1 MPILRS
7 TKRLTRGALLL
18 GAATLFASGQATQS
32 TQPGQSTQGTPPTP
46 PAQKPGPPVPA
57 GTGGPGG
64 TTEAERMQKFLA
76 IGAPPD
82 PAAVNRGKNLFVATC
97 GFCHGANA
105 TGGESGPNLV
115 RSVLVLHDNKGDQIG
130 PVIHNGRPQKGMP
143 AFPALTQAQITDI
156 AEFLKSR
163 YQAAANRGAYQLQ
176 NIITGD
182 PKAGEAFFNGEGK
195 CNTCHSVTGDLA
207 GIAKRY
213 EPDALQ
219 SKFLYPA
226 PGRPGEGGPD
236 DKSKRALPTAT
247 VTLPSGQ
254 TFTGELEHL
263 DDFNVSIIDDRGQYH
278 SWVIDNGNVK
288 VSVQDPLAA
297 HLDLLRKYTN
307 TDMHNVLAYLETLK

>member
-1 MPILRS
+1 MQILSS

-32 TQPGQSTQGTPPTP
+32 PPQPPQPAAPTP

-64 TTEAERMQKFLA
+64 TISEAERMQKCLA
-76 IGAPPD
+76 IGEAPD
-82 PAAVNRGKNLFVATC
+82 PAAVSRGKNLFVATC
-97 GFCHGANA
+97 GFCHGASAN
-105 TGGESGPNLV
+105 GGESGPNLI
-115 RSVLVLHDNKGDQIG
+115 RSVLVLHDKKGDQIG
-130 PVIHNGRPQKGMP
+130 PVIRNGRPSKGMP
-143 AFPALTQAQITDI
+143 AFPALTPAQITDI

-163 YQAAANRGAYQLQ
+163 YQAAANRGSYQIQ

-182 PKAGEAFFNGEGK
+182 AKAGEAYFDGQGK
-195 CNTCHSVTGDLA
+195 CNTCHSITGDLA

-219 SKFLYPA
+219 SKFLYPGA
-226 PGRPGEGGPD
+226 RRRGEGAEDGN
-236 DKSKRALPTAT
+236 SKRAVPTAT
-247 VTLPSGQ
+247 VTLASGE

-263 DDFNVSIIDDRGQYH
+263 DDFNVSITDGTGGYR
-278 SWVIDNGNVK
+278 SWILDNGNPK

-297 HLDLLRKYTN
+297 HLELLGKYTN

>member
-1 MPILRS
+1 MAPLSSAKRS
-7 TKRLTRGALLL
+7 ARAVFLLS
-18 GAATLFASGQATQS
+18 AATLLASGQATRSASQAA
-32 TQPGQSTQGTPPTP
+32 QPAAQAT

-76 IGAPPD
+76 IGDAAD
-82 PAAVNRGKNLFVATC
+82 PAAAERGKNLFVATC

-130 PVIHNGRPQKGMP
+130 PVIHGGRTAKGMP

-163 YQAAANRGAYQLQ
+163 YQAAANRGAYQIQ

-182 PKAGEAFFNGEGK
+182 AKAGEAYFNGEGK

-219 SKFLYPA
+219 SKFLYPGA
-226 PGRPGEGGPD
+226 HGGGEG
-236 DKSKRALPTAT
+236 A
-247 VTLPSGQ
+247 
-254 TFTGELEHL
+254 
-263 DDFNVSIIDDRGQYH
+263 
-278 SWVIDNGNVK
+278 
-288 VSVQDPLAA
+288 
-297 HLDLLRKYTN
+297 
-307 TDMHNVLAYLETLK
+307 

>member
-1 MPILRS
+1 MQILRS

-32 TQPGQSTQGTPPTP
+32 PPQPAQATPPTP

-64 TTEAERMQKFLA
+64 TTSEAERMQKFLA

-97 GFCHGANA
+97 GFCHGAAA

-130 PVIHNGRPQKGMP
+130 PVIRNGRPQKGMP

-156 AEFLKSR
+156 AEYLKSR
-163 YQAAANRGAYQLQ
+163 YQAAANRGSYQIQ
-176 NIITGD
+176 NIVTGD
-182 PKAGEAFFNGEGK
+182 AKAGQAYFNGDGK
-195 CNTCHSVTGDLA
+195 CNTCHSITGDLA

-219 SKFLYPA
+219 SKFLYPGA
-226 PGRPGEGGPD
+226 RGREEGAGD
-236 DKSKRALPTAT
+236 DKSKRALPSAT

-254 TFTGELEHL
+254 TFTGQLEHL
-263 DDFNVSIIDDRGQYH
+263 DDFNVSITDAKGEFH
-278 SWVIDNGNVK
+278 SWVLDGDNVK
-288 VSVQDPLAA
+288 VSV
-297 HLDLLRKYTN
+297 
-307 TDMHNVLAYLETLK
+307 

>member
-1 MPILRS
+1 MQILSS

-32 TQPGQSTQGTPPTP
+32 SPQPAQATPPTP

-64 TTEAERMQKFLA
+64 TTSEAERMQKFLA
-76 IGAPPD
+76 IGEAPD

-130 PVIHNGRPQKGMP
+130 PVVRNGRTSKGMP
-143 AFPALTQAQITDI
+143 AFPALTPAQITDI

-163 YQAAANRGAYQLQ
+163 YQAAANRGSYQIQ

-182 PKAGEAFFNGEGK
+182 AKPGEAYFNGQGK
-195 CNTCHSVTGDLA
+195 CNPCHSVTGDLA

-219 SKFLYPA
+219 SKFLYPSS
-226 PGRPGEGGPD
+226 RKGEGPAD
-236 DKSKRALPTAT
+236 EKSDRAVPTAT
-247 VTLPSGQ
+247 VTLPSGE
-254 TFTGELEHL
+254 TFTGQLEHL
-263 DDFNVSIIDDRGQYH
+263 DDFNVSILDGKGEYR
-278 SWVIDNGNVK
+278 SWALDNGNVK

-297 HLDLLRKYTN
+297 HLELLGKYTN
-307 TDMHNVLAYLETLK
+307 ADMHNVLAYLETLK

>member
-1 MPILRS
+1 MQALSS
-7 TKRLTRGALLL
+7 TKGLTRAVFLLA
-18 GAATLFASGQATQS
+18 AATLFASGQAQKTPPQPTQAA
-32 TQPGQSTQGTPPTP
+32 PPTP

-76 IGAPPD
+76 IGEAPD
-82 PAAVNRGKNLFVATC
+82 PAAVERGKNLFVATC
-97 GFCHGANA
+97 GFCHGASA
-105 TGGESGPNLV
+105 TGGESGPSLV

-130 PVIHNGRPQKGMP
+130 PVIHGGRPAKGMP
-143 AFPALTQAQITDI
+143 AFPALSQSQISDI

-163 YQAAANRGAYQLQ
+163 YQAAANRGAYQIQ

-182 PKAGEAFFNGEGK
+182 AKAGEAYFNDEGK

-219 SKFLYPA
+219 SKFLYPGA
-226 PGRPGEGGPD
+226 RRRGERSPG
-236 DKSKRALPTAT
+236 DKSKNAVPTAT
-247 VTLPSGQ
+247 ITLASGQ

-263 DDFNVSIIDDRGQYH
+263 DDFNVAITDANGEFR
-278 SWVIDNGNVK
+278 SWVLDGNNVK
-288 VSVQDPLAA
+288 VSVQDPLSA
-297 HLDLLRKYTN
+297 HLELLGKYTN

>member
-1 MPILRS
+1 MQTLGFTNCSIRA
-7 TKRLTRGALLL
+7 ALLV
-18 GAATLFASGQATQS
+18 GAATLFVSGQATQPPP
-32 TQPGQSTQGTPPTP
+32 QPAPPTP

-76 IGAPPD
+76 IGEAPD
-82 PAAVNRGKNLFVATC
+82 PAAVSRGKNLFVATC

-130 PVIHNGRPQKGMP
+130 PVIRNGRAAKGMP
-143 AFPALTQAQITDI
+143 AFPSLTPAQITDI

-163 YQAAANRGAYQLQ
+163 YQAAANRGSYQIQ

-182 PKAGEAFFNGEGK
+182 AKAGETFFNGEGK

-226 PGRPGEGGPD
+226 ARRRGEGGAD
-236 DKSKRALPTAT
+236 TQSKRAVPTAT
-247 VTLPSGQ
+247 VTLASGQ

-263 DDFNVSIIDDRGQYH
+263 DDFNVSITDDKGGYH
-278 SWVIDNGNVK
+278 SWSLDNGNVK

-297 HLDLLRKYTN
+297 HLELLKKFTN
-307 TDMHNVLAYLETLK
+307 PEMHNVLAYLETLK

>member
-1 MPILRS
+1 MQILSS

-32 TQPGQSTQGTPPTP
+32 SPQPAQATPPTP

-57 GTGGPGG
+57 GTGGGPGG

-76 IGAPPD
+76 IGDAPD
-82 PAAVNRGKNLFVATC
+82 AAAVDRGKNLFVATC

-130 PVIHNGRPQKGMP
+130 PVVRNGRTSKGMP
-143 AFPALTQAQITDI
+143 AFPSLTPAQITDI

-163 YQAAANRGAYQLQ
+163 YQAAANRGAYQIQ

-182 PKAGEAFFNGEGK
+182 AKAGEAFFNGEGK
-195 CNTCHSVTGDLA
+195 CNTCHSATGDLA
-207 GIAKRY
+207 GVAKRY

-219 SKFLYPA
+219 SKFLYPGA
-226 PGRPGEGGPD
+226 RRRGEGAAD
-236 DKSKRALPTAT
+236 EKSTGAVSTAT
-247 VTLPSGQ
+247 VTLASEE
-254 TFTGELEHL
+254 TFTGELENL
-263 DDFNVSIIDDRGQYH
+263 DDFNVSITDGKGEYH
-278 SWVIDNGNVK
+278 SWFLDGGNVN

-297 HLDLLRKYTN
+297 HLELLGKFTN

>member
-1 MPILRS
+1 MQILGC
-7 TKRLTRGALLL
+7 TKRSISGALLL
-18 GAATLFASGQATQS
+18 GAALVLASGQATQ
-32 TQPGQSTQGTPPTP
+32 PAPQSAQQNPPTP

-76 IGAPPD
+76 IGDAPD
-82 PAAVNRGKNLFVATC
+82 AAAVDRGKNLFVATC
-97 GFCHGANA
+97 GFCHGASA

-130 PVIHNGRPQKGMP
+130 PVIHNGRTSKGMP

-163 YQAAANRGAYQLQ
+163 YQAAANRGAYQIQ

-182 PKAGEAFFNGEGK
+182 AKAGEAFFNGEGK
-195 CNTCHSVTGDLA
+195 CSTCHSATGDLA
-207 GIAKRY
+207 GVAKRY

-219 SKFLYPA
+219 SKFLYPGA
-226 PGRPGEGGPD
+226 RRRGEGAEDG
-236 DKSKRALPTAT
+236 KSKRALPTAT
-247 VTLPSGQ
+247 VTLASGE

-263 DDFNVSIIDDRGQYH
+263 DDFNVSITDGKGGYR
-278 SWVIDNGNVK
+278 SWILDNGNPK

-297 HLDLLRKYTN
+297 HLELLGKYTN
-307 TDMHNVLAYLETLK
+307 ADMHNVLAYLETLK